1 MQERPAEA
9 VETLPDPPGL
19 VRPRLA
25 VWVPPEVLP
34 VVVSES
40 VLVRLLGSD
49 HKKPKRRRP
58 AADDGS
64 GRGSGAASRKTSG
77 KGTGVKRKPPKKRV
91 TARRDASGGWADASG
106 IWQDAGGARKGVSS
120 ARKGVSSTRKDASGA
135 GKPWDPEEPELLA
148 VTPEME
154 AQAQEAMKQWKM
166 KVSGMRVMATK
177 PEKGGAIW
185 RIETSKGPRSLKVLH
200 RPPARSLFS
209 IYLQDYLVKQGAR
222 VPKLI
227 PTKTGE
233 LYTEV
238 GGKLWIVTD
247 WIEQLVPASKDLE
260 GAKQLC
266 YGLGEFHRHSRG
278 YVPPPGAEVAS
289 RLHRWPKTYQKMAAK
304 MNWFREVAK
313 AYPEAPASAAVLAM
327 VDRFEAQAKK
337 ALERLEASPYASLA
351 ARGGPAW
358 GVVHQ
363 DYGWSNGQL
372 GPGGIWIIDLDGV
385 AYDLPIRDL
394 RKLITSTMDDMG
406 VWDPE
411 WMRGMI
417 EAYNEANP
425 IEPDLYKVLL
435 IDMSLPN
442 EFYKH
447 VKDMLVDPLMFL
459 TPELDQL
466 LQRLAASDETK
477 WQALRELGL
486 DDANAKVPGRRKK
499 QGRAG
504 R

>member
-9 VETLPDPPGL
+9 VGTQPDPPGAASPSL
-19 VRPRLA
+19 S
-25 VWVPPEVLP
+25 VWVPPGVEP
-34 VVVSES
+34 VVSES

-49 HKKPKRRRP
+49 HKKRKRRLP
-58 AADDGS
+58 AIGDRSGS
-64 GRGSGAASRKTSG
+64 GTGAVSRKASRQGSGTGRKLLKKRAAARKDFS
-77 KGTGVKRKPPKKRV
+77 GTGKEV
-91 TARRDASGGWADASG
+91 RR
-106 IWQDAGGARKGVSS
+106 
-120 ARKGVSSTRKDASGA
+120 TRKDASGGRA
-135 GKPWDPEEPELLA
+135 WEPEEPEVLA

-154 AQAQEAMKQWKM
+154 AQAHQAMNQWRM
-166 KVSGMRVMATK
+166 KVSGMQVMATK

-185 RIETSKGPRSLKVLH
+185 RIETDKGPRSLKVLH

-209 IYLQDYLVKQGAR
+209 IGLQDYLVKQGAR

-233 LYTEV
+233 LYAEV
-238 GGKLWIVTD
+238 EGKLWIVTD
-247 WIEQLVPASKDLE
+247 WIENLRQATKDLE

-289 RLHRWPKTYQKMAAK
+289 RLHRWPKAYQKMASK

-313 AYPEAPASAAVLAM
+313 AYPEAPASASVLAL

-372 GPGGIWIIDLDGV
+372 GPGGVWIIDLDGV

-435 IDMSLPN
+435 VDMSLPN

-447 VKDMLVDPLMFL
+447 VKDMLVDPLTFL

-466 LQRLAASDETK
+466 LQRLAATDETK
-477 WQALRELGL
+477 WLALKELGL
-486 DDANAKVPGRRKK
+486 DDVSVKVPGRRKK
-499 QGRAG
+499 GRAG